1 MTDLHTA
8 VEAFAESIS
17 LVEFSDD
24 RGDAYAI
31 VGDF

>member
-8 VEAFAESIS
+8 VEAFAASIS
-17 LVEFSDD
+17 LLEFND

-31 VGDF
+31 VGDL